1 MAATAEHYAEVL
13 EEVGL
18 DTEATFVVVTGATR
32 EEVAEVLG
40 VDLGRRVALGDA
52 FEEDHSAYALL
63 EVAGGVLAAEP
74 TGYADPSLEA
84 LRRLSAGGRTAAVAR
99 SNVQAHDRFGFAR
112 DGRVVLDADE
122 YVFLEDPSTVP
133 AELRPLFDQAWI
145 DLDAEDP
152 APAVPAA
159 PVAGA
164 EGEEDEGPTG
174 PPDALAVALAMVEQV
189 TGVALTVA
197 DLDRLQDV
205 ERYWVA
211 SLTYEPAQRPGD

>member
-32 EEVAEVLG
+32 EEVAEALG
-40 VDLGRRVALGDA
+40 VDLGRQVALGDA

-74 TGYADPSLEA
+74 TGYADPGLDA

-112 DGRVVLDADE
+112 DGRVVFDADE
-122 YVFLEDPSTVP
+122 YVFLDDPTQVP
-133 AELRPLFDQAWI
+133 DDLRPLFDRAWI

-152 APAVPAA
+152 VPAPA
-159 PVAGA
+159 PVAPA
-164 EGEEDEGPTG
+164 DVADGEEPTG
-174 PPDALAVALAMVEQV
+174 PPDALAVALAMVEHV
-189 TGVALTVA
+189 TGVELSVE

-205 ERYWVA
+205 ERFWVA
-211 SLTYEPAQRPGD
+211 SLTYEPAQRPAD